1 MRNIKYWA
9 AIVLGAICL
18 SALWFLSVIAFLIIG
33 LVVAVYKALPC
44 LLAIALAGYVYI
56 SYIQAG

>member
-9 AIVLGAICL
+9 AIVFGAICL
-18 SALWFLSVIAFLIIG
+18 SALWFLSVIALLIIG

-44 LLAIALAGYVYI
+44 LMAIALGAYI
-56 SYIQAG
+56 YINYIQAG